1 MAHDHVPNQ
10 PESNSAKAIA
20 PPLPLYLG
28 TLLIGL
34 TLQWAVPLI
43 FTPSAY
49 PILGL
54 GLIAA
59 GIAGLRWAFVTMRRA
74 ETTAS
79 PYKAASRL
87 TIDGPFRY
95 SRNPI
100 YVAMTVVYLG
110 IALLAHSLWLWLLLV
125 PLLLVM
131 QFGVIRREERY
142 LAARFGTDYTAYC
155 AAVRRWL

>member
-1 MAHDHVPNQ
+1 MTDQAAVP
-10 PESNSAKAIA
+10 KVIA

-28 TLLIGL
+28 VTALGLI
-34 TLQWAVPLI
+34 LQWTAPLP
-43 FTPSAY
+43 FAPSAY
-49 PILGL
+49 PAFGL
-54 GLIAA
+54 TLIAA

-79 PYKAASRL
+79 PYQPASRL
-87 TIDGPFRY
+87 TTAGPFRY

-100 YVAMTVVYLG
+100 YVAMTMVYLG
-110 IALLAHSLWLWLLLV
+110 ITLLANSLWLLLLLV

-131 QFGVIRREERY
+131 QFGVIHREERY
-142 LAARFGTDYTAYC
+142 LAARFGEDYAAYR

>member
-1 MAHDHVPNQ
+1 MTEQVDAPKV
-10 PESNSAKAIA
+10 IA

-28 TLLIGL
+28 TLLLGL
-34 TLQWAVPLI
+34 ALQWAAPLA
-43 FTPSAY
+43 FAPSAY
-49 PILGL
+49 PALGFI
-54 GLIAA
+54 LIAT
-59 GIAGLRWAFVTMRRA
+59 GITALRWAFVTLRRA

-79 PYKAASRL
+79 PYKQASRL
-87 TIDGPFRY
+87 TTDGPFRY

-110 IALLAHSLWLWLLLV
+110 VALLANSLWLLLLLV

-142 LAARFGTDYTAYC
+142 LASRFGADYAAYH
-155 AAVRRWL
+155 AAVRCWL

>member
-1 MAHDHVPNQ
+1 MTDRLQ
-10 PESNSAKAIA
+10 LDSANVIA

-34 TLQWAVPLI
+34 ALQWAAPLT
-43 FTPSAY
+43 FAPSAH
-49 PILGL
+49 PVLGL
-54 GLIAA
+54 AFIAA
-59 GIAGLRWAFVTMRRA
+59 GIAGLRWAFATLRGA

-79 PYKAASRL
+79 PYKPVNQL
-87 TIDGPFRY
+87 TTDDPFRY

-100 YVAMTVVYLG
+100 YVAMTAVYLG
-110 IALLAHSLWLWLLLV
+110 IALLANSLWLLLLLV

-142 LAARFGTDYTAYC
+142 LAARFGEAYAAYC
-155 AAVRRWL
+155 ATVRRYL